1 MPPISPG
8 SAARFDFKASPL
20 GSNAPS
26 DDGTRGG
33 GKVVRWCAIVLSAA
47 SLAAC
52 AQSPT
57 ASKRSGIF
65 SPTRQA
71 AFENS
76 RPVWFAPGSRLA
88 SAPTARAPA
97 SGDATRGA
105 HTYSQGL
112 ASFYTEGTQTA
123 NGERFDT
130 NAMTAAHRTLPFG
143 TQLRVTSVT
152 TGRSVT
158 VRINDRGPF
167 IKGRVVDLSLSA
179 AKALGM
185 VNAGVA
191 NVKLDIVRLPK
202 RRVRNVPTQTG
213 LIVPAK
219 RAPSLPRGV

>member
-1 MPPISPG
+1 MPPLSRG
-8 SAARFDFKASPL
+8 TAARVDAKA
-20 GSNAPS
+20 GAIWSNPPS
-26 DDGTRGG
+26 DCRGRGG
-33 GKVVRWCAIVLSAA
+33 GNIVRWFAIVLSAA

-71 AFENS
+71 GLENS

-88 SAPTARAPA
+88 SAPASHAPA
-97 SGDATRGA
+97 SGDGASGA
-105 HTYSQGL
+105 HTYSQGV

-130 NAMTAAHRTLPFG
+130 NAMTAAHRSLPFG
-143 TQLRVTSVT
+143 TQLRVTSVS

-158 VRINDRGPF
+158 VRVNDRGPF

-191 NVKLDIVRLPK
+191 NVKLDVVRLPK
-202 RRVRNVPTQTG
+202 RRVRNGPSQTG

-219 RAPSLPRGV
+219 RATSLPRGV